1 MVKVAANGRILL
13 VRLRSLGDVV
23 LMTPLLEV
31 AKRVSPCE
39 VGVVVEQPFDE
50 MLNHH
55 PQVDRIF
62 VLKKKGPGKLMSRL
76 QVLREIQSFGPD
88 TAVDLHGG
96 PTSRFITTLSG
107 AKTRVGYAQ
116 NRHGLFYN
124 VKIPDSSRLW
134 GKEQVHTVEHQLSP
148 LKYLG
153 FPVEP
158 VPPPKVSID
167 EGDLQVV
174 RTQLAQRAIREHF
187 ILIHPGA
194 AFDTK
199 QWEAE
204 KFALLA
210 ERMVKMSLSV
220 VITAGP
226 EEEPLL
232 EKIRRVSPP
241 QVHFLNPLSLGK
253 FSALSSLCSVYV
265 GNDTGTTHIAAALGK
280 KIVVIW
286 GSSDF
291 KVWHP
296 WGVEHTLLKSDL
308 SCIPCPGYHC
318 LYYPQPRCIRSI
330 GVEPV
335 LKAVQAL
342 L

>member
-1 MVKVAANGRILL
+1 MVKGAGNGRILL

-23 LMTPLLEV
+23 LMTPLLTV
-31 AKRVSPCE
+31 AKRGSPCE

-50 MLNHH
+50 MLRHH
-55 PQVDRIF
+55 PEVDRVF
-62 VLKKKGPGKLMSRL
+62 VLKRGPGKLISRL

-88 TAVDLHGG
+88 TAIDLHGG
-96 PTSRFITTLSG
+96 STSCFITTLSG

-116 NRHGLFYN
+116 NLHGRFYN
-124 VKIPDSSRLW
+124 VKVPDSSRLW
-134 GKEQVHTVEHQLSP
+134 GKEHVHTVEHQLSP

-158 VPPPKVSID
+158 VPPLKVPID
-167 EGDLQVV
+167 EMDIHFI
-174 RTQLAQRAIREHF
+174 RIQLERRAIREHF
-187 ILIHPGA
+187 VLIHPGA

-199 QWEAE
+199 QWESE
-204 KFALLA
+204 KFVSLA
-210 ERMVKMSLSV
+210 ERLVKMSLSV

-226 EEEPLL
+226 DGGTLL
-232 EKIRRVSPP
+232 ENIRSLSPP
-241 QVHFLNPLSLGK
+241 EVHFINPLSLGK
-253 FSALSSLCSVYV
+253 FSALTSLCSLYV

-291 KVWHP
+291 KAWHP
-296 WGVEHTLLKSDL
+296 WGVKHALLKSEL
-308 SCIPCPGYHC
+308 SCIPCPGYYC
-318 LYYPQPRCIRSI
+318 LHYPEPRCIRSI
-330 GVEPV
+330 RVEPV
-335 LKAVQAL
+335 LEAVKAL